1 MQTGS
6 LYHLIHVCALGIVG
20 VSTMSNKKKLVAGS
34 LFTSGIVLFSGSL
47 YTVVLM
53 NQRKPYSYP
62 APFGGLCL
70 VAGWLVLGIW

>member
-1 MQTGS
+1 
-6 LYHLIHVCALGIVG
+6 
-20 VSTMSNKKKLVAGS
+20 MSNKKKLFAGS

-70 VAGWLVLGIW
+70 IAGWLVLGIW